1 MSHTDE
7 GAGAAGGMKLGLALA
22 GGVLEGG
29 FYEVGVLCALEDAI
43 AGLDFTRADVY
54 VGVSSGAVIT
64 SLLANGVAPRT
75 LSRAIL
81 SRAGGGLDLDPN
93 ILFTPA
99 LGEYARRVA
108 KIPGLLG
115 GWVKRRIRNPLDM
128 SVIGSLLELGA
139 LAPVGLFDSTPMQRY
154 LARVF
159 SAEGRTND
167 FRRLRGDLRVVAVKL
182 DTSELVTFGGPG
194 YEHVPISR
202 AVQASLSLPGFYCP
216 VTIDGEQYIDGVARR
231 TLNASV
237 ALDEGADLL
246 FCVNPI
252 VPVDVNRAA
261 NGQGDGHAA
270 NGGGANGGGSSD
282 ASGGVDG
289 RNGRTGDGK
298 RARSLSDYGLPAVL
312 SQTFRTA
319 IHSRMGTG
327 FRSYAHTYPS
337 ADVILVEPD
346 LSDHRMFF
354 SNIFSFNNR
363 REVCEHAYASTL
375 RHLREHAGEIGAKL
389 ERRGMRL
396 RHEVLD
402 DPRRVLFAEDEFDAR
417 PPSRGVTGEIRGALD
432 RLGDVLD
439 RIERSAA

>member
-1 MSHTDE
+1 MSHTDQ
-7 GAGAAGGMKLGLALA
+7 GAGASGRKLGLALA

-43 AGLDFTRADVY
+43 DGLDFTRAEVY

-64 SLLANGVAPRT
+64 SMLANGITPRT

-93 ILFTPA
+93 LLFTPA
-99 LGEYARRVA
+99 IGEFAHRVG
-108 KIPGLLG
+108 KIPGLVG
-115 GWVKRRIRNPLDM
+115 RWVKRRIQNPLDM
-128 SVIGSLLELGA
+128 SILGSLLELGA
-139 LAPVGLFDSTPMQRY
+139 LAPVGLFDSAPMQRY
-154 LARVF
+154 LARIF
-159 SAEGRTND
+159 STDGRTND
-167 FRRLRGDLRVVAVKL
+167 FRKLRRKLRVVAVKL
-182 DTSELVTFGGPG
+182 DTSELVSFGGPG

-216 VTIDGEQYIDGVARR
+216 VMIDGEPYIDGVARR

-237 ALDEGADLL
+237 ALEEGADLL

-252 VPVDVNRAA
+252 VPVNVHRSEADGNAPHA
-261 NGQGDGHAA
+261 SGPPADGH
-270 NGGGANGGGSSD
+270 GANAGS
-282 ASGGVDG
+282 GNGNG
-289 RNGRTGDGK
+289 RNGKAQRP
-298 RARSLSDYGLPAVL
+298 RSLSDYGLPAVL

-327 FRSYAHTYPS
+327 FRSYAHTYPD

-363 REVCEHAYASTL
+363 RDVCEHAYASTL
-375 RHLREHAGEIGAKL
+375 RHLRANAGEIGARL
-389 ERRGMRL
+389 EKHGLHL
-396 RHEVLD
+396 RPEVLD
-402 DPRRVLFAEDEFDAR
+402 DRHRVLFPEDQYDAA
-417 PPSRGVTGEIRGALD
+417 PSSDGVVGEIRNALD

-439 RIERSAA
+439 RIEQSAT

>member
-1 MSHTDE
+1 
-7 GAGAAGGMKLGLALA
+7 
-22 GGVLEGG
+22 
-29 FYEVGVLCALEDAI
+29 
-43 AGLDFTRADVY
+43 

-64 SLLANGVAPRT
+64 SLLANGIPPRL

-99 LGEYARRVA
+99 VGEYARRVA
-108 KIPGLLG
+108 RLPGLVG
-115 GWVKRRIRNPLDM
+115 RWVKRRLQNPLDI
-128 SVIGSLLELGA
+128 SVLGSLLELSA
-139 LAPVGLFDSTPMQRY
+139 LAPVGLFDSAPMQRY
-154 LARVF
+154 LARIF
-159 SAEGRTND
+159 SAPGRSDD
-167 FRRLRGDLRVVAVKL
+167 FRRLRGKLRVVAVKL

-194 YEHVPISR
+194 YEHVPVSR

-252 VPVDVNRAA
+252 VPVDVHRSGDADASSNGSMNGGAAAA
-261 NGQGDGHAA
+261 NG
-270 NGGGANGGGSSD
+270 
-282 ASGGVDG
+282 
-289 RNGRTGDGK
+289 NGRSGDAK
-298 RARSLSDYGLPAVL
+298 KPRSLTDYGLPAVL

-327 FRSYAHTYPS
+327 FRSYAHTYPN

-346 LSDHRMFF
+346 LRDHRMFF

-375 RHLREHAGEIGAKL
+375 RHLGEHAGEIGAKL
-389 ERRGMRL
+389 EKHGLRL
-396 RHEVLD
+396 KPEVLN
-402 DPRRVLFAEDEFDAR
+402 DPRRMLFPPHEFDA
-417 PPSRGVTGEIRGALD
+417 PPTSTGVVGEIRNVLD

-439 RIERSAA
+439 RIEKSAA

>member
-1 MSHTDE
+1 MSHTDN
-7 GAGAAGGMKLGLALA
+7 AGTAGNKLGLALA

-43 AGLDFTRADVY
+43 AGLDFTRAGVY

-64 SLLANGVAPRT
+64 SLLANGVTPRT

-99 LGEYARRVA
+99 IGEYARRVA
-108 KIPGLLG
+108 KFPGLVG
-115 GWVKRRIRNPLDM
+115 RWVKRRIQNPLDM
-128 SVIGSLLELGA
+128 SVLGSLLELGA
-139 LAPVGLFDSTPMQRY
+139 LAPVGLFDSSPMQRY
-154 LARVF
+154 LARIF
-159 SAEGRTND
+159 STDGRTND
-167 FRRLRGDLRVVAVKL
+167 FRRLPGKLRVVAVKL

-194 YEHVPISR
+194 YEHVPVSR
-202 AVQASLSLPGFYCP
+202 AVQASLALPGFYCP

-237 ALDEGADLL
+237 ALEEGAGLL

-252 VPVDVNRAA
+252 VPVDVHRGENGDGEALHGNGSNGGHA
-261 NGQGDGHAA
+261 NGSGRQA
-270 NGGGANGGGSSD
+270 NG
-282 ASGGVDG
+282 
-289 RNGRTGDGK
+289 K
-298 RARSLSDYGLPAVL
+298 RPKSLTDYGLPAVL

-327 FRSYAHTYPS
+327 FRSYAHTYPD
-337 ADVILVEPD
+337 ADVVLVEPD

-354 SNIFSFNNR
+354 SNIFSFSNR
-363 REVCEHAYASTL
+363 RDVCEHAYASTL
-375 RHLREHAGEIGAKL
+375 RYLRENTGEVGAKL
-389 ERRGMRL
+389 EKHGLRL
-396 RHEVLD
+396 RHEVLN
-402 DPRRVLFAEDEFDAR
+402 DPRRVLFAEDEFDA
-417 PPSRGVTGEIRGALD
+417 PPKANGVVGEIRNVLD

-439 RIERSAA
+439 RIERNAA

>member
-1 MSHTDE
+1 MTHTDE
-7 GAGAAGGMKLGLALA
+7 GAGAAGGVKLGLALA

-43 AGLDFTRADVY
+43 DGLDFTRADVY

-64 SLLANGVAPRT
+64 SLLANGIPPRT

-115 GWVKRRIRNPLDM
+115 GWVKRRIRNPLDT

-159 SAEGRTND
+159 GADGRTND

-252 VPVDVNRAA
+252 VPVDVNRTA
-261 NGQGDGHAA
+261 NGADSAENGRNAHPASADVSNG
-270 NGGGANGGGSSD
+270 NGRSGGGKKP
-282 ASGGVDG
+282 
-289 RNGRTGDGK
+289 RT
-298 RARSLSDYGLPAVL
+298 LSDYGLPAVL

-327 FRSYAHTYPS
+327 FRSYAHTYPG

-346 LSDHRMFF
+346 LADHRMFF

-375 RHLREHAGEIGAKL
+375 RHLREHASEIGAKL
-389 ERRGMRL
+389 ERRGLRL
-396 RHEVLD
+396 RREVLD
-402 DPRRVLFAEDEFDAR
+402 DPRRVLFAEDELEAR
-417 PPSRGVTGEIRGALD
+417 PTSRGVTGEIRDVLD
-432 RLGDVLD
+432 RLGEVLD
-439 RIERSAA
+439 RIEKSAA

>member
-1 MSHTDE
+1 MSQTVED
-7 GAGAAGGMKLGLALA
+7 AGPAGKKLGLALA

-43 AGLDFTRADVY
+43 QGLDFTRADVF

-64 SLLANGVAPRT
+64 SLLANGIPPRT

-93 ILFTPA
+93 VLFTPA
-99 LGEYARRVA
+99 VGEYARRVA
-108 KIPGLLG
+108 RLPGLVG
-115 GWVKRRIRNPLDM
+115 RWVKRRIQNPLDI
-128 SVIGSLLELGA
+128 SVLGSLLELSA
-139 LAPVGLFDSTPMQRY
+139 LTPVGLFDSAPMQKY
-154 LARVF
+154 LARIF
-159 SAEGRTND
+159 GSDGRTND
-167 FRRLRGDLRVVAVKL
+167 FRKLRGKLRVVAVKL
-182 DTSELVTFGGPG
+182 DTSELVTFGAAG
-194 YEHVPISR
+194 YEHVPVSR

-252 VPVDVNRAA
+252 VPVDVNGTGAA
-261 NGQGDGHAA
+261 RGTNGHGASADGAAA
-270 NGGGANGGGSSD
+270 NGGPRDGGE
-282 ASGGVDG
+282 
-289 RNGRTGDGK
+289 K
-298 RARSLSDYGLPAVL
+298 KPRSLTDYGLPAVL

-327 FRSYAHTYPS
+327 FRSYAHTYPD
-337 ADVILVEPD
+337 ADVILVEPE
-346 LSDHRMFF
+346 LSDDRMFF

-375 RHLREHAGEIGAKL
+375 RHLREHAAEIGAKL
-389 ERRGMRL
+389 EKHGLHL
-396 RHEVLD
+396 RHDVLA
-402 DPRRVLFAEDEFDAR
+402 DPRSVLFAEDEFDR
-417 PPSRGVTGEIRGALD
+417 PPTGVVGEIKNALD
-432 RLGDVLD
+432 RLGDVLA
-439 RIERSAA
+439 RIEKAA